1 MNNPRA
7 IATHIISAV
16 SDEHIHLELAFEKY
30 ITANMADTQA
40 FIKALCFGVLREYY
54 RLEFIL
60 NLLLEKPLKKKEVLV
75 KNLLLGGLYEIMSMQ
90 TPQHASVSETVEAVT
105 VLKKQWA
112 KGLVNAI
119 LRKSIR
125 EAEQIKSALEKNDV
139 AKFSHPAWL
148 IDLIKGDWPEHY
160 PAILQANNQPGPL
173 SLRVNQRKLDRQLFI
188 DKLKETGI
196 TATPIAYTQHGV
208 LCETPMDVT
217 LLPGYK
223 EGHFSVQD
231 AAPQLAAELLAP
243 QKGERIL
250 DACAAPGGKT
260 THLLELQP
268 GIELVALDKSQKR
281 LARIKQNLSRLQ
293 LKAKVIEGDASQPED
308 WWDRQPFDRIL
319 LDAPCSA
326 TGVIRRHPD
335 IKLLRRVDD
344 IAGLVKT
351 QQEMLLALWPLLKP
365 GGMLL
370 YSTCSILKQENEQQ
384 IQRLSSRLVHCQ
396 VHAIEADW
404 GIATDPG
411 RQILPGQSGMD
422 GFYYSILYKDRQ
434 TI

>member
-1 MNNPRA
+1 MKNPRA
-7 IATHIISAV
+7 IATQIITAV
-16 SDEHIHLELAFEKY
+16 SDEHIHLESAFDKY
-30 ITANMADTQA
+30 LSANVADTQA

-60 NLLLEKPLKKKEVLV
+60 NLLLERPLKKKEILV
-75 KNLLLGGLYEIMSMQ
+75 KNLLLAGLYEIMSMQ
-90 TPQHASVSETVEAVT
+90 TPQHACVSETVETVT

-112 KGLVNAI
+112 RGLVNAI

-125 EAEQIKSALEKNDV
+125 ETKQIQSAVEKTEV
-139 AKFSHPAWL
+139 AKFAHPAWL
-148 IDLIKGDWPEHY
+148 IDLIKSDWPEHY
-160 PAILQANNQPGPL
+160 SAILQANNQPGPL
-173 SLRVNQRKLDRQLFI
+173 SLRVNQHKLDCQLFI
-188 DKLKETGI
+188 DNLEEAGI
-196 TATPIAYTQHGV
+196 TATQIPYTQHGV
-208 LCETPMDVT
+208 LCESAMDVT
-217 LLPGYK
+217 LLPGY
-223 EGHFSVQD
+223 EDGHFSVQD

-268 GIELVALDKSQKR
+268 DIELLALDKSKKR
-281 LARIKQNLSRLQ
+281 LARIQQNLSRLQ
-293 LKAKVIEGDASQPED
+293 LNAKVIEGDARQPQE
-308 WWDRQPFDRIL
+308 WWDKQPFDRIL

-335 IKLLRRVDD
+335 IKLLRRPDD
-344 IAGLVKT
+344 IPVLVKT

-384 IQRLSSRLVHCQ
+384 IQRLSPRLAHCR
-396 VHAIEADW
+396 VHAFDADW
-404 GIATDPG
+404 GIATDLG
-411 RQILPGQSGMD
+411 RQILPGQSAMD
-422 GFYYSILYKDRQ
+422 GFYYSILYKDKQ